1 MVLVEDTDLDFAIYN
16 SVAVEDVQFSYKG
29 VQKSRFSCTIG
40 AYEGNF
46 GIHINFQIDL
56 ANNDILP
63 IITDF
68 TISNSKNGPV
78 ELWRSGEFENNCW
91 FYEDLCFHVFLDFF
105 DNLATRLDKFGSF
118 SIGSEL
124 IDERLVMGNLLKLI
138 LSLLDSVLSLLSL
151 SFLVGVEV
159 TLIVCKFLVLEFDYF
174 VNDSVKEVSSMGDD
188 DDGDVEFLNVL
199 LEPDEGDQI
208 QVISRLIEHED
219 FWFAEDN
226 LGDGDSH
233 SPPSREFI
241 GRPV

>member
-1 MVLVEDTDLDFAIYN
+1 MVLVEDTNLNFAIYN

-68 TISNSKNGPV
+68 TISDSKNWPV
-78 ELWRSGEFENNCW
+78 ELWRSWEFENDRW
-91 FYEDLCFHVFLDFF
+91 FYVDLCFHVFLDFF
-105 DNLATRLDKFGSF
+105 DNLATRLDKFGSL

-124 IDERLVMGNLLKLI
+124 IDERLVMGNLLELI
-138 LSLLDSVLSLLSL
+138 LSLLDSVPSLLSL

-159 TLIVCKFLVLEFDYF
+159 TLIVVQ
-174 VNDSVKEVSSMGDD
+174 
-188 DDGDVEFLNVL
+188 L
-199 LEPDEGDQI
+199 LG
-208 QVISRLIEHED
+208 
-219 FWFAEDN
+219 
-226 LGDGDSH
+226 
-233 SPPSREFI
+233 
-241 GRPV
+241 